1 MVMRM
6 LRRRNMRAAATPA
19 GGLQPPP
26 VEHPSRTLTMTV
38 PEGAGYAERVIIFSE
53 EIWRANLVALDI
65 EYLESAGQLMCR
77 INDSPPTGV
86 GDVRRGDVRVV
97 HPLSYAE
104 IRGPVVESLGVRLHL
119 DEAVEAGAGDFLAR
133 FQLRGWSQPR

>member
-6 LRRRNMRAAATPA
+6 LRRRNMRAATPA

-38 PEGAGYAERVIIFSE
+38 PEGEEYAERVIIFSDE
-53 EIWRANLVALDI
+53 VWRANLVALDI
-65 EYLESAGQLMCR
+65 EYLENAGQLICR

-97 HPLSYAE
+97 LPQSYAE
-104 IRGPVVESLGVRLHL
+104 IRGPVVESLGIRLHL
-119 DEAVEAGAGDFLAR
+119 DEAVEAGAGGFLAR